1 MILQPIA
8 QRVSHIVARCKPLV
22 DESWSWYWHMNMLVD
37 KYTSALGEVMTNLN
51 IESELIQNGL
61 QDSDY
66 FPKNS

>member
-1 MILQPIA
+1 
-8 QRVSHIVARCKPLV
+8 
-22 DESWSWYWHMNMLVD
+22 MNMLVD

-66 FPKNS
+66 FSKNS